1 MIGRLRAFA
10 FAAIASGVTAREGK
24 AMAASIRAAAAH
36 DVPGI
41 VALLTREAELRAASD
56 PALWHLA
63 ADAPMRIERAVGETL
78 KSARG
83 SAREF
88 WLVVESAGQLV
99 GVTHAML
106 VPVPPIYDPVASS
119 PGLILDDCFILESA
133 PYGTAEALL
142 GATEAALRSAGAS
155 ALIASCPAPSPL
167 HTIYEGQD
175 YEPVTLYLAKHR
187 LSADALPPSVRP
199 ATAADVPDIVTLS
212 AGHRQRLAELNPRFW
227 RIHPEADRR
236 FDAWMR
242 RSLTL
247 DDRDMF
253 VSAGPGGVHGYII
266 AQPSAPLL
274 VPIMND
280 PAKIGVVDDY
290 YDGDFATV
298 SATTDGHA
306 SATNLLA
313 AAEIA
318 FARRGI
324 ESALVVCPAAWIS
337 KRAVLA
343 HNGYRTAKLWMLK
356 R

>member
-1 MIGRLRAFA
+1 MIGRLGAFS
-10 FAAIASGVTAREGK
+10 FAAIVDGVTAREGN
-24 AMAASIRAAAAH
+24 AMAASIRAAAAY
-36 DVPGI
+36 DLPGI
-41 VALLTREAELRAASD
+41 VALLTREAQPRAASD

-63 ADAPMRIERAVGETL
+63 ADTPMRIERAVGETL
-78 KSARG
+78 TGARE

-88 WLVVESAGQLV
+88 WLVAESAGQLV

-106 VPVPPIYDPVASS
+106 VPVPPIYDVAASS
-119 PGLILDDCFILESA
+119 PGLILDDCFTLETA

-142 GATEAALRSAGAS
+142 GATEATLRLAGAS
-155 ALIASCPAPSPL
+155 TLIASCPALSPMR
-167 HTIYEGQD
+167 TIYERQD
-175 YEPVTLYLAKHR
+175 YQPVTLYLAKHR
-187 LSADALPPSVRP
+187 PSADSLPPSVRP
-199 ATAADVPDIVTLS
+199 AKPADVPGIVTLS
-212 AGHRQRLAELNPRFW
+212 AAHRQRLAELNERFW
-227 RIHPEADRR
+227 RIHPDADRR

-247 DDRDMF
+247 GDRDMF
-253 VSAGPGGVHGYII
+253 VSAGPGDVCGYII
-266 AQPSAPLL
+266 AQPCAPLL
-274 VPIMND
+274 APIMND

-298 SATTDGHA
+298 SATTGGHA
-306 SATNLLA
+306 SATGLLV